1 MQIRPPDAIETYLAP
16 LVSSPQRMMLTNAYA
31 VGVDPNPLAGIE
43 SALKS
48 CYVATGIVWGTA
60 DTIFRHP
67 APIILPALF
76 QTR

>member
-1 MQIRPPDAIETYLAP
+1 
-16 LVSSPQRMMLTNAYA
+16 MMLTNAYA